1 MAERF
6 RIEDGARIHELRR
19 GEEETPPIVPPRP
32 DDPERTRILRVTKVG
47 VGGGHD
53 LVIGTG
59 RAHLNDFPV
68 MPVRRAAAKPLAV
81 RAIRPHLC
89 WLIRM
94 KKLLSLALAT
104 ALSAG
109 ALSAQTTDASADPVI
124 MTAGE
129 LTIRQS
135 EFEAAMRS
143 LPPQYQEYALG
154 PGKRQF
160 AQDFL
165 SMRLLAHTAK
175 KEGLDREPAIVAQ
188 LDMMLNNLLASTML
202 QRLEDSVQLS
212 DADLMKIYEEQ
223 KATFETAK
231 ARHILIAFAGSPAA
245 QPGKPELT
253 EEQAKEKAEAL
264 RARLVAGESF
274 EEIAKA
280 ESDDTG
286 SGARGGDLG
295 EFGRGQMVGEFEQ
308 AAFTT
313 EIGQVSA
320 VFRTQFGF
328 HIVRVDERGAQAF
341 EQVKEQ
347 LAGAERRKQ
356 VQTEVE
362 RVRTSANPTFDAA
375 YFGN

>member
-1 MAERF
+1 
-6 RIEDGARIHELRR
+6 
-19 GEEETPPIVPPRP
+19 
-32 DDPERTRILRVTKVG
+32 
-47 VGGGHD
+47 
-53 LVIGTG
+53 
-59 RAHLNDFPV
+59 
-68 MPVRRAAAKPLAV
+68 
-81 RAIRPHLC
+81 
-89 WLIRM
+89 M
-94 KKLLSLALAT
+94 KKLISLALGL

-129 LTIRQS
+129 LSIRQS

-160 AQDFL
+160 AQDYL
-165 SMRLLAHTAK
+165 SMRLLAHNAK
-175 KEGLDREPAIVAQ
+175 KDGLDRDPQIVAQ
-188 LDMMLNNLLASTML
+188 LEMMLNNLLASTML
-202 QRLEDSVQLS
+202 QRLEDAVQLG
-212 DADLMKIYEEQ
+212 DDEIRAIYDEQ
-223 KATFETAK
+223 KASFETAQ
-231 ARHILIAFAGSPAA
+231 ARHILVAFAGSPAA

-313 EIGQVSA
+313 EVGQLSA
-320 VFRTQFGF
+320 VFRTQFGY
-328 HIVRVDERGAQAF
+328 HIVRVDARGAQPF
-341 EQVKEQ
+341 EQVKDQ
-347 LAGAERRKQ
+347 LAGAERRRK
-356 VQTEVE
+356 VQAEIE
-362 RVRTSANPTFDAA
+362 RIRTAANPTFDAA